1 MRRAALLL
9 LSAALLACGD
19 DEPDA
24 PDPPVDPPRPAWKWV
39 RTVLFDRLDLA
50 IPEPWSHDYRP
61 FGPDQVHFSAPKDDD
76 FRPQLQILWR
86 KRDSTPA
93 AWAEHMTG
101 KFTNNPLVT
110 VFGRGRQSVAGMS
123 GYYLTYGQTAKHP
136 KTGAT
141 MEFRTIDFYFAGY
154 GHVGMLR
161 GVSTARTFFD
171 YRPLF
176 TEIARRLEYRR

>member
-1 MRRAALLL
+1 MNKPILI
-9 LSAALLACGD
+9 LSRFFCFSLQTDRKTFETLSQVRDTSAEQAQQ
-19 DEPDA
+19 
-24 PDPPVDPPRPAWKWV
+24 RPAEY
-39 RTVLFDRLDLA
+39 LLGMEANL
-50 IPEPWSHDYRP
+50 
-61 FGPDQVHFSAPKDDD
+61 
-76 FRPQLQILWR
+76 
-86 KRDSTPA
+86 
-93 AWAEHMTG
+93 
-101 KFTNNPLVT
+101 T

-141 MEFRTIDFYFAGY
+141 VEFRTIDFYFAGY
-154 GHVGMLR
+154 GHVGMVR